1 METSNLC
8 TSAYIFSIKPKKQK
22 KQYKHMYNPI
32 ADPIDIYIYIYLQR
46 YSYTYTYIYIYI

>member
-46 YSYTYTYIYIYI
+46 YNYTYTYIYYI